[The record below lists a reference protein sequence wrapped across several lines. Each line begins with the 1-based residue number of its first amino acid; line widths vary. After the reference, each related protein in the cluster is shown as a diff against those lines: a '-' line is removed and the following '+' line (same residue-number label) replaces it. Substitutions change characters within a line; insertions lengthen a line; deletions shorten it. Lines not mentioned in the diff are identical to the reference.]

1 MRKLISKIKS
11 KLVGRESGFTLT
23 ELAVAMLVVGIL
35 ASVAVPSFLGSRN
48 NAYDKEAQNSINL
61 VMNAALGL
69 YQNQGDFS
77 DAISAQCGDS
87 TPLAADLQKLEPN
100 IDVIAAAVA
109 STSARTVSVTS
120 KQTWNSNA
128 ELLGCQA
135 FFATALSSS
144 GTCWVA
150 RFTVEGKF
158 FLPGGTLAADL
169 QKIEPNVDVIAAAT
183 ASTSARTVSVD
194 ARRTYNSNAELL
206 GCQAFFATALSSSG
220 TCWIARFTVEGK
232 FFQAGSIAPIVMAPA
247 LNTQNASIATW
258 TLLQANGAAYAQI
271 RARSNAADADNS
283 VTLALTRD
291 NCSARLQSTG
301 QVADPS
307 TGLATGYYA
316 APSEFYSSW
325 RDVTGAR
332 GGAGN

>member
-1 MRKLISKIKS
+1 M
-11 KLVGRESGFTLT
+11 GRESGFTLT
-23 ELAVAMLVVGIL
+23 ELAVAMLVIGIL

-61 VMNAALGL
+61 AINAALVQ

-77 DAISAQCGDS
+77 DANSAQCGDS
-87 TPLAADLQKLEPN
+87 SQLAADLQKIEPN
-100 IDVIAAAVA
+100 IDMIQA
-109 STSARTVSVTS
+109 SEASANARKVSVTA
-120 KQTWNSNA
+120 KQTWNSNN

-158 FLPGGTLAADL
+158 FKL
-169 QKIEPNVDVIAAAT
+169 NY
-183 ASTSARTVSVD
+183 S
-194 ARRTYNSNAELL
+194 
-206 GCQAFFATALSSSG
+206 
-220 TCWIARFTVEGK
+220 
-232 FFQAGSIAPIVMAPA
+232 APIVMAPA

>member
-1 MRKLISKIKS
+1 MSKLISKIKS

-48 NAYDKEAQNSINL
+48 NAYDKEAQNSIEL

-77 DAISAQCGDS
+77 DASTAGCGSDASAAL
-87 TPLAADLQKLEPN
+87 LAADLQKIEPN
-100 IDVIAAAVA
+100 VDVIGGATA
-109 STSARTVSVTS
+109 SSSARTVSVDARNTF
-120 KQTWNSNA
+120 NSNN

-158 FLPGGTLAADL
+158 F
-169 QKIEPNVDVIAAAT
+169 
-183 ASTSARTVSVD
+183 
-194 ARRTYNSNAELL
+194 
-206 GCQAFFATALSSSG
+206 
-220 TCWIARFTVEGK
+220 
-232 FFQAGSIAPIVMAPA
+232 QAGNIAPIVMAPA

-271 RARSNAADADNS
+271 RARSNAADADNTQS
-283 VTLALTRD
+283 LALTKS
-291 NCSARLQSTG
+291 NCNAQFQSTG
-301 QVADPS
+301 LVSGQ
-307 TGLATGYYA
+307 TGYVTAYYA
-316 APSEFYSSW
+316 QPSEFYSSW
-325 RDVTGAR
+325 RDATGAA

>member
-1 MRKLISKIKS
+1 MSKLISKIKS

-48 NAYDKEAQNSINL
+48 NAYDKEAQNSIEL

-77 DAISAQCGDS
+77 DASTAGCGSD
-87 TPLAADLQKLEPN
+87 AG
-100 IDVIAAAVA
+100 
-109 STSARTVSVTS
+109 VSVT
-120 KQTWNSNA
+120 
-128 ELLGCQA
+128 
-135 FFATALSSS
+135 TA
-144 GTCWVA
+144 
-150 RFTVEGKF
+150 
-158 FLPGGTLAADL
+158 LAADL
-169 QKIEPNVDVIAAAT
+169 QKIEPNVDVIPAAT
-183 ASTSARTVSVD
+183 ASSSARTVSVD

-220 TCWIARFTVEGK
+220 TCWVARFTVEGK
-232 FFQAGSIAPIVMAPA
+232 FFQAGNIAPIVMAPA

-271 RARSNAADADNS
+271 RARSNAADADNTQS
-283 VTLALTRD
+283 LALTKS
-291 NCSARLQSTG
+291 NCNARFQS
-301 QVADPS
+301 S
-307 TGLATGYYA
+307 GLAGDAAYYA
-316 APSEFYSSW
+316 KPNEFYSSW
-325 RDVTGAR
+325 RDATGAA

>member
-1 MRKLISKIKS
+1 MSKLISKIKS

-48 NAYDKEAQNSINL
+48 NAFDKEAQNSIEL
-61 VMNAALGL
+61 AMNAALQL

-77 DAISAQCGDS
+77 DASSAGCGSDAS
-87 TPLAADLQKLEPN
+87 AALLAADLQKIEPN
-100 IDVIAAAVA
+100 VDMIGGATA
-109 STSARTVSVTS
+109 SSSARTVSVDARKTF
-120 KQTWNSNA
+120 NSND
-128 ELLGCQA
+128 ESLGCQA

-158 FLPGGTLAADL
+158 FLTG
-169 QKIEPNVDVIAAAT
+169 
-183 ASTSARTVSVD
+183 SVS
-194 ARRTYNSNAELL
+194 
-206 GCQAFFATALSSSG
+206 
-220 TCWIARFTVEGK
+220 
-232 FFQAGSIAPIVMAPA
+232 PIVMAPA

-271 RARSNAADADNS
+271 RARSNAADADNTQ
-283 VTLALTRD
+283 TLALTKS
-291 NCSARLQSTG
+291 NCNAQFQS
-301 QVADPS
+301 S
-307 TGLATGYYA
+307 GLAAGAAYYA
-316 APSEFYSSW
+316 RPSEFYSSW
-325 RDVTGAR
+325 RDTTGAA

>member
-1 MRKLISKIKS
+1 MSKLISKIKA

-48 NAYDKEAQNSINL
+48 NAYDKEAQNSIEL
-61 VMNAALGL
+61 AMNAALQL

-77 DAISAQCGDS
+77 DASTAGCGSDAGVS
-87 TPLAADLQKLEPN
+87 VTTLLAADLQKLQPN
-100 IDVIAAAVA
+100 VDMIPAGTA
-109 STSARTVSVTS
+109 STSSRTVSVDARR
-120 KQTWNSNA
+120 TWNSNN

-158 FLPGGTLAADL
+158 F
-169 QKIEPNVDVIAAAT
+169 KVNY
-183 ASTSARTVSVD
+183 S
-194 ARRTYNSNAELL
+194 
-206 GCQAFFATALSSSG
+206 
-220 TCWIARFTVEGK
+220 
-232 FFQAGSIAPIVMAPA
+232 APIVMAPA

-271 RARSNAADADNS
+271 RAGTNAADGNNLP
-283 VTLALTRD
+283 TLALVQS
-291 NCSARLQSTG
+291 NCNAAKQSTG
-301 QVADPS
+301 LVFGDAAY
-307 TGLATGYYA
+307 ATAYYA
-316 APSEFYSSW
+316 QPSEFYSSW
-325 RDVTGAR
+325 RDATGAA

>member
-1 MRKLISKIKS
+1 MKASISYFFKNAKAKIAN
-11 KLVGRESGFTLT
+11 RESGFTLT

-48 NAYDKEAQNSINL
+48 SAYDKEAQRSINL
-61 VMNAALGL
+61 AMNAAMLH

-77 DAISAQCGDS
+77 DASSAGCGTDAGAS
-87 TPLAADLQKLEPN
+87 VATALAADLQKLDPN
-100 IDVIAAAVA
+100 VDMITGNSA
-109 STSARTVSVTS
+109 STSSRVVSVDARRTYS
-120 KQTWNSNA
+120 SNA

-144 GTCWVA
+144 GTCWVG

-158 FLPGGTLAADL
+158 FNA
-169 QKIEPNVDVIAAAT
+169 N
-183 ASTSARTVSVD
+183 ST
-194 ARRTYNSNAELL
+194 
-206 GCQAFFATALSSSG
+206 
-220 TCWIARFTVEGK
+220 
-232 FFQAGSIAPIVMAPA
+232 APIVMAPA

-301 QVADPS
+301 QVTDPS

>member
-1 MRKLISKIKS
+1 MSKLLSKIKS

-61 VMNAALGL
+61 AMNAALGL

-77 DAISAQCGDS
+77 DANTAQCGDS
-87 TPLAADLQKLEPN
+87 SQ
-100 IDVIAAAVA
+100 
-109 STSARTVSVTS
+109 
-120 KQTWNSNA
+120 
-128 ELLGCQA
+128 
-135 FFATALSSS
+135 
-144 GTCWVA
+144 
-150 RFTVEGKF
+150 
-158 FLPGGTLAADL
+158 LAADL

-183 ASTSARTVSVD
+183 ASTSARTVSV
-194 ARRTYNSNAELL
+194 TSKQTWNSNNELL

-232 FFQAGSIAPIVMAPA
+232 FFNSGYVAPIVMAPA

-271 RARSNAADADNS
+271 RARSNAADADNTD
-283 VTLALTRD
+283 TLAGTQAAC
-291 NCSARLQSTG
+291 NARNQSSGST
-301 QVADPS
+301 AD
-307 TGLATGYYA
+307 AQYYA
-316 APSEFYSSW
+316 KPSEFYSSW
-325 RDVTGAR
+325 RDTTGAL
-332 GGAGN
+332 GGAEN

>member
-1 MRKLISKIKS
+1 MSKLISKIKS

-48 NAYDKEAQNSINL
+48 NAYDKEAQNSIEL
-61 VMNAALGL
+61 AMNAALQL

-77 DAISAQCGDS
+77 DANTAQCGDS
-87 TPLAADLQKLEPN
+87 SQ
-100 IDVIAAAVA
+100 
-109 STSARTVSVTS
+109 
-120 KQTWNSNA
+120 
-128 ELLGCQA
+128 
-135 FFATALSSS
+135 
-144 GTCWVA
+144 
-150 RFTVEGKF
+150 
-158 FLPGGTLAADL
+158 LAADL

-183 ASTSARTVSVD
+183 ASSSARTVSVD

-220 TCWIARFTVEGK
+220 TCWVARFTVEGK

-247 LNTQNASIATW
+247 LNTQNAAIATW

-271 RARSNAADADNS
+271 RAGTNAADGNNLP
-283 VTLALTRD
+283 TLALVQS
-291 NCSARLQSTG
+291 NCNAAKQSTG
-301 QVADPS
+301 LVSGQ
-307 TGLATGYYA
+307 TGYATAYYA
-316 APSEFYSSW
+316 QPSEFYSSW
-325 RDVTGAR
+325 RDATGAA

>member
-1 MRKLISKIKS
+1 MSKLISKIKS

-48 NAYDKEAQNSINL
+48 NAYDKETQNSINL
-61 VMNAALGL
+61 AVNAALQL

-77 DAISAQCGDS
+77 DASSAQCGDS
-87 TPLAADLQKLEPN
+87 SLLAADLQKLEPN
-100 IDVIAAAVA
+100 VDMIAAATA

-158 FLPGGTLAADL
+158 F
-169 QKIEPNVDVIAAAT
+169 N
-183 ASTSARTVSVD
+183 
-194 ARRTYNSNAELL
+194 
-206 GCQAFFATALSSSG
+206 
-220 TCWIARFTVEGK
+220 
-232 FFQAGSIAPIVMAPA
+232 AGSIAPIVMAPA

-271 RARSNAADADNS
+271 RARSNAADADNTQ
-283 VTLALTRD
+283 TLAGTQAAC
-291 NCSARLQSTG
+291 NARNQSTG
-301 QVADPS
+301 VVAS
-307 TGLATGYYA
+307 SQYYA

-325 RDVTGAR
+325 RDATGAQ

>member
-1 MRKLISKIKS
+1 MSKLISKIKS

-48 NAYDKEAQNSINL
+48 NAYDKEAQNSIEL
-61 VMNAALGL
+61 AMNAALSL

-77 DAISAQCGDS
+77 DASSAQCGDS
-87 TPLAADLQKLEPN
+87 SLLAADLQKIEPN
-100 IDVIAAAVA
+100 VDMIAAATA

-120 KQTWNSNA
+120 KQTW
-128 ELLGCQA
+128 
-135 FFATALSSS
+135 
-144 GTCWVA
+144 
-150 RFTVEGKF
+150 
-158 FLPGGTLAADL
+158 
-169 QKIEPNVDVIAAAT
+169 
-183 ASTSARTVSVD
+183 
-194 ARRTYNSNAELL
+194 NSNAELL

-271 RARSNAADADNS
+271 RARSNAADADNTQ
-283 VTLALTRD
+283 TLALTKS
-291 NCSARLQSTG
+291 NCNAQFQS
-301 QVADPS
+301 S
-307 TGLATGYYA
+307 GLAAGAAYYA
-316 APSEFYSSW
+316 RPSEFYSSW
-325 RDVTGAR
+325 RDTTGAA

>member
-1 MRKLISKIKS
+1 MSKLISKIKS

-48 NAYDKEAQNSINL
+48 NAYDKEAQNSIEL

-77 DAISAQCGDS
+77 DANSAQCGDS
-87 TPLAADLQKLEPN
+87 SQLAADLQKIEPN
-100 IDVIAAAVA
+100 VDVIAAATA

-158 FLPGGTLAADL
+158 F
-169 QKIEPNVDVIAAAT
+169 
-183 ASTSARTVSVD
+183 
-194 ARRTYNSNAELL
+194 
-206 GCQAFFATALSSSG
+206 
-220 TCWIARFTVEGK
+220 
-232 FFQAGSIAPIVMAPA
+232 QAGSIAPIVMAPA

-271 RARSNAADADNS
+271 RAGTNAADGNNLP
-283 VTLALTRD
+283 TLALTQS
-291 NCSARLQSTG
+291 NCNAAKQSTG
-301 QVADPS
+301 LIFGQ
-307 TGLATGYYA
+307 TGYATAYYA
-316 APSEFYSSW
+316 QPSEFYSSW
-325 RDVTGAR
+325 RDATGAA

>member
-1 MRKLISKIKS
+1 MSKLISKIKS

-48 NAYDKEAQNSINL
+48 NAYDKEAQNSIEL

-77 DAISAQCGDS
+77 DASTAGCGSDASAAL
-87 TPLAADLQKLEPN
+87 LAADLQKIEPN
-100 IDVIAAAVA
+100 VDVIGGATA
-109 STSARTVSVTS
+109 SSSARTVSVDARNTF
-120 KQTWNSNA
+120 NSNN

-158 FLPGGTLAADL
+158 FLT
-169 QKIEPNVDVIAAAT
+169 NY
-183 ASTSARTVSVD
+183 VS
-194 ARRTYNSNAELL
+194 
-206 GCQAFFATALSSSG
+206 
-220 TCWIARFTVEGK
+220 
-232 FFQAGSIAPIVMAPA
+232 PIVMAPA

-271 RARSNAADADNS
+271 RARSNAADADNTQS
-283 VTLALTRD
+283 LALTKS
-291 NCSARLQSTG
+291 NCNARFQS
-301 QVADPS
+301 S
-307 TGLATGYYA
+307 GLAGDAAYYA
-316 APSEFYSSW
+316 KPNEFYSSW
-325 RDVTGAR
+325 RDATGAA

>member
-1 MRKLISKIKS
+1 MSKLISKIKS

-61 VMNAALGL
+61 AVNAALTL

-77 DAISAQCGDS
+77 DASSAQCGDS
-87 TPLAADLQKLEPN
+87 SQLAADLQKLEPN
-100 IDVIAAAVA
+100 VDLIAAATA
-109 STSARTVSVTS
+109 STSSRTVSVTS

-144 GTCWVA
+144 GTCW
-150 RFTVEGKF
+150 
-158 FLPGGTLAADL
+158 
-169 QKIEPNVDVIAAAT
+169 
-183 ASTSARTVSVD
+183 
-194 ARRTYNSNAELL
+194 
-206 GCQAFFATALSSSG
+206 
-220 TCWIARFTVEGK
+220 IARFTVEGK
-232 FFQAGSIAPIVMAPA
+232 FFNAASIAPIVMAPA
-247 LNTQNASIATW
+247 LNTQNASITTW

-271 RARSNAADADNS
+271 RARSNAADADNTQ
-283 VTLALTRD
+283 TLAGTQAAC
-291 NCSARLQSTG
+291 NARNQSTG
-301 QVADPS
+301 STAD
-307 TGLATGYYA
+307 AQYYA
-316 APSEFYSSW
+316 KPSEFYSSW
-325 RDVTGAR
+325 RDATGAQ

>member
-1 MRKLISKIKS
+1 MSKLISKIKS

-48 NAYDKEAQNSINL
+48 NAYDKEAQNSIEL
-61 VMNAALGL
+61 AMNAALSL

-77 DAISAQCGDS
+77 DASSAQCGDS
-87 TPLAADLQKLEPN
+87 SQLAADLQKIEPN
-100 IDVIAAAVA
+100 VDMIAAATA

-144 GTCWVA
+144 GTCW
-150 RFTVEGKF
+150 
-158 FLPGGTLAADL
+158 
-169 QKIEPNVDVIAAAT
+169 
-183 ASTSARTVSVD
+183 
-194 ARRTYNSNAELL
+194 
-206 GCQAFFATALSSSG
+206 
-220 TCWIARFTVEGK
+220 IARFTVEGK
-232 FFQAGSIAPIVMAPA
+232 FFNAGSIAPIVMAPA

-271 RARSNAADADNS
+271 RARSNAADADNTQ
-283 VTLALTRD
+283 TLAGTQAAC
-291 NCSARLQSTG
+291 NARNQSTG
-301 QVADPS
+301 VVAS
-307 TGLATGYYA
+307 SQYYA

-325 RDVTGAR
+325 RDTTGAA

>member
-1 MRKLISKIKS
+1 MSKLISKIKS

-48 NAYDKEAQNSINL
+48 NAYDKEAQNSIEL
-61 VMNAALGL
+61 AMNAALQL

-77 DAISAQCGDS
+77 DANSAQCGDS
-87 TPLAADLQKLEPN
+87 SQ
-100 IDVIAAAVA
+100 
-109 STSARTVSVTS
+109 
-120 KQTWNSNA
+120 
-128 ELLGCQA
+128 
-135 FFATALSSS
+135 
-144 GTCWVA
+144 
-150 RFTVEGKF
+150 
-158 FLPGGTLAADL
+158 LAADL

-183 ASTSARTVSVD
+183 ASTSARTVSV
-194 ARRTYNSNAELL
+194 TSKQTWNSNAELL

-271 RARSNAADADNS
+271 RARSNAADADNTQ
-283 VTLALTRD
+283 TLAGTQAAC
-291 NCSARLQSTG
+291 NARNQSSG
-301 QVADPS
+301 VVESSQ
-307 TGLATGYYA
+307 YYA

-325 RDVTGAR
+325 RDTTGAQ
-332 GGAGN
+332 GGARN

>member
-1 MRKLISKIKS
+1 MSKLISKIKS

-48 NAYDKEAQNSINL
+48 NAYDKEAQNSIEL
-61 VMNAALGL
+61 AMNAALQL

-77 DAISAQCGDS
+77 DASTAGCGSDAGVS
-87 TPLAADLQKLEPN
+87 VTTALAADLQKIEPN
-100 IDVIAAAVA
+100 VDMIPATTA
-109 STSARTVSVTS
+109 SSSARTVSVDARKTF
-120 KQTWNSNA
+120 NSND
-128 ELLGCQA
+128 ENLGCQA

-158 FLPGGTLAADL
+158 FLTG
-169 QKIEPNVDVIAAAT
+169 NV
-183 ASTSARTVSVD
+183 S
-194 ARRTYNSNAELL
+194 
-206 GCQAFFATALSSSG
+206 
-220 TCWIARFTVEGK
+220 
-232 FFQAGSIAPIVMAPA
+232 PIVMAPA

-271 RARSNAADADNS
+271 RARSNAADADNTQ
-283 VTLALTRD
+283 TLALTKS
-291 NCSARLQSTG
+291 NCNAQFQS
-301 QVADPS
+301 S
-307 TGLATGYYA
+307 GLAAGAAYYA
-316 APSEFYSSW
+316 RPSEFYSSW
-325 RDVTGAR
+325 RDATGAA